1 MEVPKLP
8 EDDAFRILSNW
19 LSNAGRTLSKS
30 QESIV
35 NDVLQKCSLPIFI
48 RVAFDEAIRWKSYSL
63 PCETVLQDTV
73 RGNVFNVLEKRFP
86 TDSFL
91 LYLKEPSFKMF
102 TSSLL
107 IFLIGL

>member
-19 LSNAGRTLSKS
+19 LSIAGRVLSPT

-35 NDVLQKCSLPIFI
+35 SEALKKCSLPIFI

-63 PCETVLQDTV
+63 PSETVLQDTV
-73 RGNVFNVLEKRFP
+73 RG
-86 TDSFL
+86 
-91 LYLKEPSFKMF
+91 
-102 TSSLL
+102 
-107 IFLIGL
+107 

>member
-19 LSNAGRTLSKS
+19 LSIAGRALSPT

-35 NDVLQKCSLPIFI
+35 SEALKKCSLPIFI

-63 PCETVLQDTV
+63 PSETVLQDTV
-73 RGNVFNVLEKRFP
+73 RG
-86 TDSFL
+86 
-91 LYLKEPSFKMF
+91 
-102 TSSLL
+102 
-107 IFLIGL
+107 